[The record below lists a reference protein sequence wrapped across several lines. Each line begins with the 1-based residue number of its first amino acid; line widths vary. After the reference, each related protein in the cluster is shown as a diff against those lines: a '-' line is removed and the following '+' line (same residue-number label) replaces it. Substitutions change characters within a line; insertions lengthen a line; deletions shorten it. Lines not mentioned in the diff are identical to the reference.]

1 MDLDRPRTDWSRA
14 PAAVLPPGTGALY
27 LGEVRPFLNYASAS
41 PHASFLQAARGK
53 GESATE
59 KEGGSR
65 LIYHYRALLIIVTSR
80 LSRPRVELL
89 WRWTFIKG
97 LRLVV
102 DVGVRRAPSLVLHR
116 SHVLCTLL
124 CVSILFFF
132 LASAVSL
139 GARLKS
145 TWRSSIMICG
155 RGPFRGKGEENASY
169 FRCLEA
175 AFAPGKCTSGVARAM
190 SCRPFLLW
198 PSVASTFSALC
209 DVC

>member
-1 MDLDRPRTDWSRA
+1 MTSSNRARFVYNRTAPEKWHRVIVDLDRPRTDWSRA

-132 LASAVSL
+132 F
-139 GARLKS
+139 
-145 TWRSSIMICG
+145 WRV
-155 RGPFRGKGEENASY
+155 R
-169 FRCLEA
+169 
-175 AFAPGKCTSGVARAM
+175 
-190 SCRPFLLW
+190 
-198 PSVASTFSALC
+198 SV
-209 DVC
+209 